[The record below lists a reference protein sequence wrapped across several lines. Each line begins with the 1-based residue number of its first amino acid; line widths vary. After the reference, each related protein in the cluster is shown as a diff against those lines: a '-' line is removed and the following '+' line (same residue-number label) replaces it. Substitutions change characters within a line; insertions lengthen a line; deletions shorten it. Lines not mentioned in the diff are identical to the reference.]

1 MVNKNR
7 ADKLLQRVR
16 SLLEEDKDLRG
27 YGLNADVVEG
37 EVQLQGIVDMLMEKE
52 RAEAIVQQIPGV
64 KGVANAVSI
73 STDGSIT
80 DKDVIMEVNEELGI
94 APAVDMRH
102 IGAIATG
109 GDGTVVLKGTTDD
122 PAEIEAARE
131 AASKARGVTRVVS
144 QVRLGAEEPSL
155 EDLFHS
161 QVNNDVE
168 EQPY

>member
-1 MVNKNR
+1 MANKNR
-7 ADKLLQRVR
+7 DSELHRHVR

-27 YGLNADVVEG
+27 YGLNADIVEG
-37 EVQLQGIVDMLMEKE
+37 EVQLQGIVDTLEEKE
-52 RAEAIVQQIPGV
+52 RAEAIVRRIPGV

-80 DKDVIMEVNEELGI
+80 GKDVAMEVNEELET
-94 APAVDMRH
+94 APGVDPRH
-102 IGAIATG
+102 IGATAAG

-131 AASKARGVTRVVS
+131 AASKARGVTRVLS
-144 QVRLGAEEPSL
+144 QVKLGAEEPSL

-161 QVNNDVE
+161 QVNNDGE
-168 EQPY
+168 E